1 MAKAAMTAFLL
12 RGAVTAGLS
21 VMMAACTGA
30 PPSPQR
36 VDGAVALSVPPAP
49 PPKPRLDVREL
60 PALQNISEHELVSRL
75 GTPDFM
81 RKESTAEIWQYRS
94 DTCVLDV
101 FLYPEDGA
109 LKVMHAAT
117 RDRAR
122 LKAPENSCSPFAT
135 PMTASAGT

>member
-1 MAKAAMTAFLL
+1 MSKAVMTAFFLRCAGTFGLCLL
-12 RGAVTAGLS
+12 A
-21 VMMAACTGA
+21 AACANEQPSAHRLDTVA
-30 PPSPQR
+30 VSIPPT
-36 VDGAVALSVPPAP
+36 

-60 PALQNISEHELVSRL
+60 PALDNISEHELVQRL
-75 GTPDFM
+75 GEPDFT

-94 DTCVLDV
+94 DTCVLDI
-101 FLYPEDGA
+101 FLYPEDGS